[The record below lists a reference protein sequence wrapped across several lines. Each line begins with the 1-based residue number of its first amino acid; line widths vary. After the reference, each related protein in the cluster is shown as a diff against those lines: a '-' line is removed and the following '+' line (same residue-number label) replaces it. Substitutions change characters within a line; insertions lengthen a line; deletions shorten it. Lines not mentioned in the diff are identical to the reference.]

1 MSVISARYLRK
12 PGVARARLPQGV
24 PADCGTL
31 RRVTEAVL
39 LVGGQGTRLRPLTIN
54 TPKPMLPVAG
64 VPFTVHQIT
73 RARDAGVT
81 RIVLATSYKAEVFRA
96 FIDDADLGI
105 EVVIATE
112 DEPLG
117 TGGAIRHALPYL
129 ESGPDEPVLIFNG
142 DVLSGVDIDGL
153 VQHHQATGSDV
164 TLYLTPVDDPRAY
177 GLVPTDQD
185 GRVTAFLEKP
195 KTAEEIVTN
204 NINAGCY
211 VFRRSVID
219 RIPAGR
225 PVSVERETFPG
236 LLTDG
241 ALVTG
246 VVDSGYWLDLGT
258 PLAFVQGSCDLVL
271 GAAPSP
277 AVPSVGDFL
286 ALPGAQIAD
295 DAQVHGGTVVGRGS
309 VIAPGAV
316 VTGAVVFDG
325 AEIGEGAH
333 VSHSIVG
340 VGAVVGAGTVL
351 RGAVIGDGAVI
362 GRGNELLDGVRIWP
376 SAQIADG
383 TVRFSSDS

>member
-1 MSVISARYLRK
+1 
-12 PGVARARLPQGV
+12 
-24 PADCGTL
+24 
-31 RRVTEAVL
+31 VTEAVL

-117 TGGAIRHALPYL
+117 TGGAIRHALPFL
-129 ESGPDEPVLIFNG
+129 ESAPDEPVLIFNG
-142 DVLSGVDIDGL
+142 DVLTGVDIARL
-153 VQHHQATGSDV
+153 VSHHRDTSSDV
-164 TLYLTPVDDPRAY
+164 TLYLTPVEDPRAY
-177 GLVPTDQD
+177 GLVPTDHA

-195 KTAEEIVTN
+195 KTDAEIVTK

-211 VFRRSVID
+211 VFRRSIID
-219 RIPAGR
+219 SIPAGR

-236 LLTDG
+236 LLADD
-241 ALVTG
+241 AMVTG
-246 VVDSGYWLDLGT
+246 VVDKGYWLDLGT
-258 PLAFVQGSCDLVL
+258 PLAFVKGSCDLVL

-277 AVPSVGDFL
+277 AVPTTGDYL
-286 ALPGAQIAD
+286 ELPGARIAP
-295 DAQVHGGTVVGRGS
+295 DANVHGGTVIGRDARVGG
-309 VIAPGAV
+309 GAV
-316 VTGAVVFDG
+316 INGAVVFDG

-333 VSHSIVG
+333 IVNSIVG
-340 VGAVVGAGTVL
+340 VGAVIGAGTVL
-351 RGAVIGDGAVI
+351 QGAVIGDGAVV
-362 GRGNELLDGVRIWP
+362 GRGNELLDGVRVWP
-376 SAQIADG
+376 EAVLADG
-383 TVRFSSDS
+383 SVRFSSDA

>member
-1 MSVISARYLRK
+1 M
-12 PGVARARLPQGV
+12 
-24 PADCGTL
+24 
-31 RRVTEAVL
+31 L

-81 RIVLATSYKAEVFRA
+81 RIVLATSYKAEVFRE

-117 TGGAIRHALPYL
+117 TGGAIRHALPHL
-129 ESGPDEPVLIFNG
+129 DSGPDDPVLVFNG

-153 VQHHQATGSDV
+153 VRHHRDTGSDV

-177 GLVPTDQD
+177 GLVPTDQS

-195 KTAEEIVTN
+195 KTAEEIVTH

-211 VFRRSVID
+211 VFTRRVID

-236 LLTDG
+236 LLAEG

-271 GAAPSP
+271 GSAPSP

-286 ALPGAQIAD
+286 TLSGAQIAS
-295 DAQVHGGTVVGRGS
+295 DAQVHGGTVVGRDS
-309 VIAPGAV
+309 VIGAGAIV
-316 VTGAVVFDG
+316 NGAVVFDG
-325 AEIGEGAH
+325 ARIADGAH
-333 VSHSIVG
+333 VENSIVG
-340 VGAVVGAGTVL
+340 VGAVIGVGSVV

-362 GRGNELLDGVRIWP
+362 GRGNELLDGARVWP
-376 SAQIADG
+376 GAQIADG
-383 TVRFSSDS
+383 SIRFSSDA